1 MTGGKKCFLCDQDA
15 VVFVTLIQGNT
26 VKRVGFCTQHAEEQG
41 FLNKPCYQLID
52 SFPTNAEIVQATAHA
67 CPHCHYT
74 TDLFV
79 KNKLMGCGAC
89 YEFFAGIT
97 DTVLKRLYEIP
108 VHFGKIP
115 KKCLQANSFL
125 PRLDILK
132 KRLNALVAVEHFEQ
146 ATEVKKQLKKITRQI
161 HTFSKR

>member
-1 MTGGKKCFLCDQDA
+1 MTGGKKCFLCDKDA

-52 SFPTNAEIVQATAHA
+52 SFPTNAEIIQVTAHA

-89 YEFFAGIT
+89 YEFFTGIT
-97 DTVLKRLYEIP
+97 DIVLKRLYEIP

-115 KKCLQANSFL
+115 KKYLQKNSFL

-161 HTFSKR
+161 HTFSER